1 MVLISKKVNSF
12 YNIVDTLKLYNFN
25 YEIRH
30 FNGTLIGKYH
40 PIDDKIFLL
49 YGSISLWTVDIKP
62 MKNFLVFSNYF
73 YQPGL
78 GYITAI
84 PCEIITIQ
92 RAWRKWFLKVRK
104 NKLDPLKRELMEYIY
119 HPSRLSFNP
128 DD

>member
-12 YNIVDTLKLYNFN
+12 YNIVDTLKLYTFN

-30 FNGTLIGKYH
+30 FDGTLIGKYSAIH
-40 PIDDKIFLL
+40 DEIIIWH
-49 YGSISLWTVDIKP
+49 GSRSLWTFDVRQ
-62 MKNFLVFSNYF
+62 MKDFLVFSNYF

-104 NKLDPLKRELMEYIY
+104 NKLDPLKRDLMEYIY
-119 HPSRLSFNP
+119 HPSRLSFEL
-128 DD
+128 DI